1 MKMKIEFIVESK
13 KIVFPLDLIS
23 NNLVESGGIAWE
35 NTYNL
40 VLDHNFF
47 IFWSYILPLSF
58 LDQVP
63 NPREVTKAIIYQK
76 NRGIESNL
84 PWINTLEVSDN
95 NITES
100 VEFYPYSC
108 EIEEIE

>member
-1 MKMKIEFIVESK
+1 MKIKIEFIVGSK
-13 KIVFPLDLIS
+13 KRVFPLDLIS
-23 NNLVESGGIAWE
+23 NNSIESGGIAWE

-47 IFWSYILPLSF
+47 IFWTYILPFNF
-58 LDQVP
+58 LDRVP
-63 NPREVTKAIIYQK
+63 NPKEVIKAIIYQK
-76 NRGIESNL
+76 NRGIKSNL

-100 VEFYPYSC
+100 IEFYPYSC
-108 EIEEIE
+108 EIEENE